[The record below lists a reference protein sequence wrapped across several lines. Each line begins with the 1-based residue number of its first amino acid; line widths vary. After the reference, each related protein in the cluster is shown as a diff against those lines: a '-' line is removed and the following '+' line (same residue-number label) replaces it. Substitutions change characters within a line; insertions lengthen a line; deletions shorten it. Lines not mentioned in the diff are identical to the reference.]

1 MNNFMILRGDIF
13 FSKCMFF
20 SCSLRST
27 NFQSGEEER
36 NFFFISEIILYFFK
50 FFEG

>member
-20 SCSLRST
+20 HARFAQQTFNLGSRKGT
-27 NFQSGEEER
+27 
-36 NFFFISEIILYFFK
+36 FFS
-50 FFEG
+50 